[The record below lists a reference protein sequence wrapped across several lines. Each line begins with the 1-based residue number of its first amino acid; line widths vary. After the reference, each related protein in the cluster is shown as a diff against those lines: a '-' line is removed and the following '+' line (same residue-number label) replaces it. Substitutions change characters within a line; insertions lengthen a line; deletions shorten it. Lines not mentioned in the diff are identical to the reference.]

1 MKKRT
6 VFLLGLISIILSA
19 CVYFSVPKEKIETSS
34 VQTEESMSEM
44 DQAFYAV
51 VGNRAYREPPQDAA
65 FGDFLAASFA
75 KTQNDFSKSAVSYAK
90 ALEKDPESP
99 DLLENTYLMYVLA
112 GNVQEAVP
120 FAAMAAEKN
129 PQNILPK
136 LVLFS
141 DLILRKEYSLAHDL
155 LNQQKENMGN
165 EFFDV
170 SLYPLLNAWVY
181 VGENNQKKAILSLK
195 PLLEVKGLESIYYL
209 HEGLI
214 LDYFGENAKAT
225 AAYTKLEKSP
235 EGQSL
240 RSMMV
245 MYDFYRRLNLLNQKE
260 EFLKAYQTTQN
271 SSFVSKDMMTN
282 PKEKYRALSAADG
295 ISMVF
300 FDIGSFVSQTE
311 NYETALYL
319 IQLAIY
325 LNPESSINKLF
336 LGEVLEAMG
345 QYQMA
350 NVVYRSFPKGKDL
363 YRSMQLRLVLSLQ
376 KIGQLNEAKNE
387 LIHLIQEYPNI
398 PLYYMTLG
406 DVYRDMEEYQKSLKA
421 YEKAFDTF
429 QLKEDPQAAIL
440 YFNMAVC
447 YEQLGDIEKTDEL
460 LQKAVSLDGKNPIYL
475 NYLGYTWVERN
486 KNLQQALQMIQ
497 DAVKQAPND
506 GNLLD
511 SLGWAYYTIGDY
523 EAALPVL
530 EKAVEYEAGNAVI
543 NDHLGDVYW
552 RLGRYR
558 DARFQWEH
566 ARSLKQNNT
575 EKRREQLSE
584 KIEKGLPPIH
594 K

>member
-1 MKKRT
+1 MKISILTATYNRAKLLDRLYTSIIVNNNNCEELETEWLIMDDGSTDNTKRIVGEYIKEGIIDIKYYNQENKGKMT
-6 VFLLGLISIILSA
+6 AINELVKNATGDIMVECDSDDYFTEDAFNIILSSIRQ
-19 CVYFSVPKEKIETSS
+19 C
-34 VQTEESMSEM
+34 
-44 DQAFYAV
+44 
-51 VGNRAYREPPQDAA
+51 
-65 FGDFLAASFA
+65 
-75 KTQNDFSKSAVSYAK
+75 
-90 ALEKDPESP
+90 KD
-99 DLLENTYLMYVLA
+99 M
-112 GNVQEAVP
+112 GNVYA
-120 FAAMAAEKN
+120 
-129 PQNILPK
+129 
-136 LVLFS
+136 LVFLKY
-141 DLILRKEYSLAHDL
+141 DQDG
-155 LNQQKENMGN
+155 NNMGN

-235 EGQSL
+235 DGQSL

-429 QLKEDPQAAIL
+429 QLKEDPQAADCK
-440 YFNMAVC
+440 V
-447 YEQLGDIEKTDEL
+447 
-460 LQKAVSLDGKNPIYL
+460 
-475 NYLGYTWVERN
+475 
-486 KNLQQALQMIQ
+486 
-497 DAVKQAPND
+497 
-506 GNLLD
+506 
-511 SLGWAYYTIGDY
+511 
-523 EAALPVL
+523 
-530 EKAVEYEAGNAVI
+530 
-543 NDHLGDVYW
+543 
-552 RLGRYR
+552 
-558 DARFQWEH
+558 
-566 ARSLKQNNT
+566 RSEN
-575 EKRREQLSE
+575 R
-584 KIEKGLPPIH
+584 
-594 K
+594 